1 MLPPTLQM
9 TARWTIFT
17 VRIRGFRL
25 KYGKGAKKIL
35 LITYLTM
42 SADPNSLTAQALKLL
57 AASAASLIAIAIS
70 NDIIPGKTD
79 HFVEPTQIAGKTL
92 AKLALPLYTQSSMI
106 TTVNAVH

>member
-25 KYGKGAKKIL
+25 KYGK
-35 LITYLTM
+35 
-42 SADPNSLTAQALKLL
+42 DPNLLTAQALKLL

-79 HFVEPTQIAGKTL
+79 HFVELTQITSKTL
-92 AKLALPLYTQSSMI
+92 AKLALPVYTQSSMI
-106 TTVNAVH
+106 TTINAVH